1 MAGMTNLYQYQY
13 DGKKLT
19 TCSKWRGRCETG
31 GDNED
36 VPLSLSMVE
45 GEGDASGGGLSGG
58 EFGQFFSIHIRRD
71 DISMEGVGRIFR
83 KQGTLGSS

>member
-1 MAGMTNLYQYQY
+1 MMV
-13 DGKKLT
+13 KKST

-31 GDNED
+31 GDDED

-45 GEGDASGGGLSGG
+45 GEGGASGGDRGGG
-58 EFGQFFSIHIRRD
+58 EFGRFCLIHIRRD

-83 KQGTLGSS
+83 KQGKTEK

>member
-1 MAGMTNLYQYQY
+1 MMV
-13 DGKKLT
+13 KKST

-45 GEGDASGGGLSGG
+45 GEGGASGGGRGGG
-58 EFGQFFSIHIRRD
+58 EFGRFRSIHTRRD
-71 DISMEGVGRIFR
+71 DISMEGVWRIFR
-83 KQGTLGSS
+83 KQGKTGK